1 MEGVKKEWAMKEET
15 IRGGKE
21 RKEKRKT
28 RRKIKKEN
36 PANHTYEKVKDSR
49 GKGSQRSSQ
58 KSNLTTS
65 PLMQCGRENENR

>member
-1 MEGVKKEWAMKEET
+1 MDGVKKEWEMKEET
-15 IRGGKE
+15 IRGGKK

-36 PANHTYEKVKDSR
+36 PAHHTYEKAKDRR

-58 KSNLTTS
+58 KSNFTTS
-65 PLMQCGRENENR
+65 PLMQCARKNQNH

>member
-1 MEGVKKEWAMKEET
+1 MDGVKKEWEMKEET
-15 IRGGKE
+15 IRGGK
-21 RKEKRKT
+21 KRKT

-36 PANHTYEKVKDSR
+36 PAHHTYEKAKDRR

-65 PLMQCGRENENR
+65 PLMQCARKNQNH